1 MGDGI
6 TIHGPG
12 KLHPGDSPSQRWLD
26 RLNGLGAGSADPD
39 LLRRASDATDLHGML
54 EALVEGVPHEVHELV
69 TQLPAVT
76 HGILRAV
83 LLALADA
90 GRARF
95 SVSWCSGP
103 AEVGMLVRHDGSVDI
118 VVSGPHP

>member
-6 TIHGPG
+6 RVHGPG

-26 RLNGLGAGSADPD
+26 QLNRLGAGSADPD
-39 LLRRASDATDLHGML
+39 LLRRAGEAPDLAGMV
-54 EALVEGVPHEVHELV
+54 EALVEGAPQEVHELV
-69 TQLPAVT
+69 AQLPAVT
-76 HGILRAV
+76 HAIVRAV

-90 GRARF
+90 GRGSF

-103 AEVGMLVRHDGSVDI
+103 SEVGMLVRHDGSFDI